1 MHDRKARSLERWF
14 HILTVLMGGGRPTA
28 DDLARRF
35 GVTRRTIFRD
45 IAALEEQRIPVVRD
59 GGHYAIMDTYR
70 VKPIQFQPH
79 EVLALAAALDFARRS
94 RPLGGA
100 AAVSALEKLRAVLP
114 AAHQELA
121 AGLDETLVVD
131 PLQGHSL
138 PAPPEVEE
146 ALRAGLQGPHP
157 VRIRYQALAAEAASE
172 RVVRPYGLAYRGTGL
187 YLIGFCELRQEIRT
201 FRANRILA
209 ATVLPATFARP
220 AGFDLERYLAD
231 IWGIEDGPTMQVQVR
246 FYPPVARLARETV
259 WHPTQRVHEEPGGSV
274 IVSMETRGKNELA
287 RWLSGYGGT
296 VEVLGPPELR
306 EAVRSLG
313 QAIVDRY
320 TN

>member
-14 HILTVLMGGGRPTA
+14 QILTVLMGGGHPTA

-45 IAALEEQRIPVVRD
+45 IAALEEQRIPVVRQE
-59 GGHYAIMDTYR
+59 GRYAIMDTYR

-79 EVLALAAALDFARRS
+79 EVLALVAALDFARRS

-100 AAVSALEKLRAVLP
+100 AAVSALEKLRAGMP

-138 PAPPEVEE
+138 PALPGVED

-157 VRIRYQALAAEAASE
+157 VRLRYQA
-172 RVVRPYGLAYRGTGL
+172 
-187 YLIGFCELRQEIRT
+187 
-201 FRANRILA
+201 LA
-209 ATVLPATFARP
+209 ATVLPATFVRP

-231 IWGIEDGPTMQVQVR
+231 IWGIEDGPSMQVRIR
-246 FYPPVARLARETV
+246 FSPPVARLARETL
-259 WHPTQRVHEEPGGSV
+259 WHPTQRVEEEAGGSV
-274 IVSMETRGKNELA
+274 ILTMETRGKNELA
-287 RWLSGYGGT
+287 RWLCGYGGT
-296 VEVLGPPELR
+296 VEVLDPPELR
-306 EAVRSLG
+306 EAVFSLG
-313 QAIVDRY
+313 RAIVARY
-320 TN
+320 GATGAGSAGSLPAAPLRSACPAD